1 MNLRFLFII
10 VFTFFGN
17 KAFGFEKFN
26 LNDIDPYEN
35 IIVEDMFEPLKVT
48 GDALPWQLFGK
59 IKEVE
64 DCTIDKDGFD
74 YCLIKPIYDDKIKKF
89 KLIALKNKKF
99 SVKYILKI
107 YAKLFSCLFKL
118 KSLPL
123 PIFIRSKIGV
133 SQHFGSSLPPC
144 ENETIGN
151 TLKNGELAFH
161 KNIYVTDCSSL
172 NRIPSTPPTFISMS
186 NAYRISENITKNC

>member
-10 VFTFFGN
+10 VFTFFCN

-59 IKEVE
+59 TKEVE

-74 YCLIKPIYDDKIKKF
+74 YCLIKPIYSFRRIRKTKKVFDRTVPF
-89 KLIALKNKKF
+89 KLSF
-99 SVKYILKI
+99 
-107 YAKLFSCLFKL
+107 
-118 KSLPL
+118 SLPRWA
-123 PIFIRSKIGV
+123 F
-133 SQHFGSSLPPC
+133 SS
-144 ENETIGN
+144 
-151 TLKNGELAFH
+151 
-161 KNIYVTDCSSL
+161 D
-172 NRIPSTPPTFISMS
+172 
-186 NAYRISENITKNC
+186 

>member
-1 MNLRFLFII
+1 MIVLYLHTYNEAIYIDILFNPDFISKTI
-10 VFTFFGN
+10 QYFRN
-17 KAFGFEKFN
+17 
-26 LNDIDPYEN
+26 
-35 IIVEDMFEPLKVT
+35 
-48 GDALPWQLFGK
+48 
-59 IKEVE
+59 
-64 DCTIDKDGFD
+64 IDK
-74 YCLIKPIYDDKIKKF
+74 L
-89 KLIALKNKKF
+89 
-99 SVKYILKI
+99 VKYILKI